1 MIQYFFVISCR
12 IGAVLE
18 IGDKSPKKKESNK
31 SAAEKLWNRREELLK
46 LKGSLVM
53 DVDEVGK

>member
-1 MIQYFFVISCR
+1 MVGCR
-12 IGAVLE
+12 VGAVLE
-18 IGDKSPKKKESNK
+18 KGDKSPKKKESNK
-31 SAAEKLWNRREELLK
+31 SAAEKLWNRREELLE